1 MALMLVQFTSTS
13 THMAGL
19 SFIIARGY
27 NKSRKLNFRA
37 VSTFL
42 DLYFKEFF
50 FEKSAFLFG
59 FKLTF

>member
-1 MALMLVQFTSTS
+1 
-13 THMAGL
+13 MAGL